1 MLVRILV
8 LTLGVLVVMSARS
21 EASMQITLFAPNNAT
36 RLVTDGGA
44 DDQDPAVSSIQVS
57 NLAVGSYV
65 FNLTASNAF
74 TTGMLTF
81 TNFSVGSITGTVD
94 GAVGALLSI
103 NNIPTTS
110 GGVYLKSSVGVPYLG
125 TATGSSADVLY
136 HALVDTANS
145 LSTVSYYGNVV
156 TLVPGGA
163 TIDRAVGQISTAG
176 SAPSAWS
183 YQGWD
188 HKSVLGATSVA
199 LNLLIMADFSSSG
212 PAVHAFQLNAQTK
225 LWGSG
230 IPEPASLGIWTPLVL
245 GLWSLGR
252 RGGGLPPGER
262 S

>member
-1 MLVRILV
+1 VLVRILV

-44 DDQDPAVSSIQVS
+44 DDQDLAVSSIQVS

-65 FNLTASNAF
+65 FNLTASHAS
-74 TTGMLTF
+74 TTGLLTF

-110 GGVYLKSSVGVPYLG
+110 GGVYLKSSVGVSYLG

-136 HALVDTANS
+136 HALVDTTNS
-145 LSTVSYYGNVV
+145 LSTVSYYANVV
-156 TLVPGGA
+156 TPVPGGA
-163 TIDRAVGQISTAG
+163 TIDRRVGQISTAG
-176 SAPSAWS
+176 SSPSAWS
-183 YQGWD
+183 YQGGD
-188 HKSVLGATSVA
+188 HESVLGASVA
-199 LNLLIMADFSSSG
+199 LNLLVMADFSSSG
-212 PAVHAFQLNAQTK
+212 PAVHAIQLNAQTK
-225 LWGSG
+225 LTGSG

-252 RGGGLPPGER
+252 RGGGLPQGER